1 MADTSTFTNNITPEK
16 LTLMKIKAGG
26 FEREFLSE
34 PTTPTHVPPSLDFP
48 PLRGHHHSSGNMHS
62 SSGNM
67 HSSSLTRRTSRQVS
81 SASRRSNSFLVAHR
95 NKMSSELA
103 SQAEG
108 KFFALM
114 DLMSTASREASS
126 LKESWARII
135 SEREALSRERDALML
150 QVDEVTETLER
161 TQSDHHH
168 HGHEL
173 SERKRH
179 VEKLLLELSAAFTA
193 VSEQKKKVADR
204 DRDLDTVRA
213 ELSELRTTVSRSSGD
228 HDRIRAE
235 LEALAVKLKVAEED
249 RDHARHDSDRHHAE
263 LRTLLREHTDLK
275 SKSTETTTKLE
286 TSRKEIL
293 SLTDRIKIWEMERD
307 EHLHD
312 KDRLQEELKRA
323 KIRAEEASR
332 DLVELT
338 ERHDRTHRDQTKLK
352 ETLRIVETERDDHA
366 VSIEN
371 LRREVKAKSVGWEE
385 AEARH
390 AEINLKY
397 EHIKR
402 DVITAKEKLRDVEL
416 ERTEIRDSFDRSR
429 EEHRLTIIERDQLRE
444 DLQDERRKVAE
455 SHRRISVLEESLR
468 RAELVTTEVRS
479 EVNTLTERN
488 KALVREGEDGR
499 TKHGHFTREIS
510 DLKDKLVIFQAEIR
524 SLTEARD
531 RAYRDLNDWKQKYEE
546 VTETITESYDNSNEL
561 EFEIESLR
569 TLLREAR
576 EQKER
581 AISARHTADRERDEY
596 VAKYEEKCREMERFE
611 ESASSHYH
619 AHSSG
624 GGGGGG
630 KSFTRT
636 VSTAGTT
643 VHHNGKSGHSHS
655 HGHTHSSGEVG
666 GMFSTP

>member
-1 MADTSTFTNNITPEK
+1 MADTSAIANHITPEK

-34 PTTPTHVPPSLDFP
+34 PTTPTQVPPSLDFP
-48 PLRGHHHSSGNMHS
+48 PLRGHHHSSSSNMHT

-67 HSSSLTRRTSRQVS
+67 NSSLTRRSSRQVS
-81 SASRRSNSFLVAHR
+81 SASRRSNSFLQSHR
-95 NKMSSELA
+95 NKMSSELT

-126 LKESWARII
+126 LKESWARMI
-135 SEREALSRERDALML
+135 SEREALAREREDLMI

-161 TQSDHHH
+161 SQSEYHH

-173 SERKRH
+173 VERKRQ

-193 VSEQKKKVADR
+193 VAEQKKKVADR
-204 DRDLDTVRA
+204 DHDLDSTRA
-213 ELSELRTTVSRSSGD
+213 ELSELRTTVSRSGSD
-228 HDRIRAE
+228 YSRISVE
-235 LEALAVKLKVAEED
+235 LQALTAKLKVAEGD
-249 RDHARHDSDRHHAE
+249 RDHARHDSERHHSE

-275 SKSTETTTKLE
+275 SKSAETTVKLE

-293 SLTDRIKIWEMERD
+293 SLTDRIKMWELERD
-307 EHLHD
+307 EHLHE

-323 KIRAEEASR
+323 KVRAEEASR
-332 DLVELT
+332 DLIELT
-338 ERHDRTHRDQTKLK
+338 ERHDRTQREHTKVK
-352 ETLRIVETERDDHA
+352 ETLRTIETERDDHTLT
-366 VSIEN
+366 IEN
-371 LRREVKAKSVGWEE
+371 LRREVKAKSIGWEE
-385 AEARH
+385 ADSRH
-390 AEINLKY
+390 AEVNLKY

-402 DVITAKEKLRDVEL
+402 EVIATKEKLRESEL
-416 ERTEIRDSFDRSR
+416 EHTELRNSIDRAR
-429 EEHRLTIIERDQLRE
+429 EEHRLTIVERDQLKE
-444 DLQDERRKVAE
+444 DLQDEHRKVAD
-455 SHRRISVLEESLR
+455 SHRRVSALEETLK
-468 RAELVTTEVRS
+468 RAELTATEARS
-479 EVNTLTERN
+479 EIHNLTERN
-488 KALVREGEDGR
+488 KVLVREGEDGR
-499 TKHGHFTREIS
+499 TKQGHFTREIS

-524 SLTEARD
+524 TLTEARD
-531 RAYRDLNDWKQKYEE
+531 RAYKDLNDWKHKYEE
-546 VTETITESYDNSNEL
+546 VTETITEYHDNSGEL

-581 AISARHTADRERDEY
+581 AISARHAADRERDEY

-619 AHSSG
+619 SHGRSG
-624 GGGGGG
+624 GEG

-643 VHHNGKSGHSHS
+643 VHHSGKHGHS
-655 HGHTHSSGEVG
+655 HGHGHSAAEGG
-666 GMFSTP
+666 GMFSSP